1 MFEEEVDVKW
11 ATLFFFLF
19 VFLPN
24 QKKKEKK
31 RKEKKERKV
40 RMIKRKSFFG
50 LSANDIFLVWVSIP
64 HFRVIKKKTQ
74 EALNHF

>member
-19 VFLPN
+19 VFLPVLSHS
-24 QKKKEKK
+24 KKK
-31 RKEKKERKV
+31 RKEKKSEERKESSNDQKKV
-40 RMIKRKSFFG
+40 LFG

-64 HFRVIKKKTQ
+64 HFRAKKKR
-74 EALNHF
+74 HKKR